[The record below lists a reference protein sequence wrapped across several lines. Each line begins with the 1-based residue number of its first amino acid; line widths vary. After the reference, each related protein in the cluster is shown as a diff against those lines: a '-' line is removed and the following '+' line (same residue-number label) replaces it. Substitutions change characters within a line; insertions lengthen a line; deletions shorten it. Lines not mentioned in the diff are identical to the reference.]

1 MAEPVVVGLTRE
13 YRQELVQ
20 REAGA
25 VDAMVLRWLD
35 VEAALEA
42 DISRLVQQLAERQ
55 AAGESITEAQL
66 FRLERMQSL
75 LVQTQQ
81 QMSRFMI
88 EASTR
93 IEGLQAGAVEQG
105 LENAT
110 SLMGASLEHFDNNPA
125 VALTFNRLGVEATEN
140 ITALA
145 RAGQP
150 LAKLLETAYPQ
161 AAQGMITQMINGV
174 ALGVNPREVTRRIMR
189 QGLAQGLNHV
199 LLVARDQHLRAYR
212 EATRQQYQQS
222 RVVYGYRR
230 LAAKQPGRTCLACLA
245 LDGTVYDTGELMALH
260 PQDRCAMLPLVRGLA
275 EIPITQGEAYF
286 KTLDRNVQRQWLGAE
301 RYELWHA
308 GRIPFRRLA
317 KIVDN
322 ETWGP
327 SAQVR
332 PVNEL
337 RKIAG

>member
-1 MAEPVVVGLTRE
+1 MAEPVVVSVTRE

-25 VDAMVLRWLD
+25 VDAMVLRWLE

-75 LVQTQQ
+75 LAQTQR

-110 SLMGASLEHFDNNPA
+110 SLMSASLEHFDNNPA
-125 VALTFNRLGVEATEN
+125 VALTFNRLNIEATEN

-189 QGLAQGLNHV
+189 EGLAQGLNHV
-199 LLVARDQHLRAYR
+199 LLVTRDQHLRAYKM
-212 EATRQQYQQS
+212 ANLAQMKNS
-222 RVVYGYRR
+222 RVVSGYRR
-230 LAAKQPGRTCLACLA
+230 LAAKQTRTCLACLA
-245 LDGTVYDTGELMALH
+245 LDGKFYSLDDPFIQHT
-260 PQDRCAMLPLVRGLA
+260 QCRCALLPVVMGLNPI
-275 EIPITQGEAYF
+275 EIESGEAWF
-286 KTLDRNVQRQWLGAE
+286 NRQPPEAQKEMMGPG
-301 RYELWHA
+301 RYEAWRKGLFEFKDQVA
-308 GRIPFRRLA
+308 
-317 KIVDN
+317 IVEN
-322 ETWGP
+322 LTWGP
-327 SAQVR
+327 GTRLKSLK
-332 PVNEL
+332 EL
-337 RKIAG
+337 GV